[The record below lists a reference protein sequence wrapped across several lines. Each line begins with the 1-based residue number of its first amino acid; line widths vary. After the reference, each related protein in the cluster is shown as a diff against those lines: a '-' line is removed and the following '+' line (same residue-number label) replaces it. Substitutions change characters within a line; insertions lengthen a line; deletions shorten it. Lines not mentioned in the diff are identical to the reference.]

1 MNLWGSYVDELTVI
15 APVLNRNIS
24 EIDLPYHFENIQ
36 LKRIPSISFVSFFQL
51 IRSIVFVPVIFYV
64 ILKEMYKTDHIHL
77 RCPGNIGL
85 IGCIAQI
92 CFRKKIKTTKYA
104 GNWDPNSKQPFSYR
118 LQKWLLSNTFLT
130 RNMQVLVYGN
140 WTGQTRNIK
149 PFFTATYPK
158 CKAFSNRLISNIQPS
173 RFIFVGS
180 LSSGKRPLY
189 AVKLVEALYKKGIDC
204 SLDLYGEGVE
214 RSCIESYIEVNQLKN
229 RMRLH
234 GNHPSEIIENV
245 YKKSHFLILPSTSEG
260 WPKVIAEAMFW
271 GSIPIATEVSC
282 VPWMLGN
289 GDRGVLIEM
298 DLDRDVTK
306 VLSLLIQKE
315 KLDDIRTKAQNWSQN
330 YTLDTFECEIVK
342 LLSK

>member
-1 MNLWGSYVDELTVI
+1 MNLWGKYVDELTVI
-15 APVLNRNIS
+15 APLLNKNIS
-24 EIDLPYHFENIQ
+24 EIDLPYHCENIR
-36 LKRIPSISFVSFFQL
+36 LKRIASISFMSFFQI

-77 RCPGNIGL
+77 RCPGNIGF
-85 IGCIAQI
+85 IACIVQI
-92 CFRKKIKTTKYA
+92 CFRKKIKTAKYA
-104 GNWDPNSKQPFSYR
+104 GNWDSNSKQPLSYR
-118 LQKWLLSNTFLT
+118 VQKWLLSNTFLT

-140 WTGQTRNIK
+140 WTGQTKNIK

-158 CKAFSNRLISNIQPS
+158 SKAVRNRSRIYMQPFH
-173 RFIFVGS
+173 FIFVGS

-189 AVKLVEALYKKGIDC
+189 AVKLVEALYQNGIDC

-214 RSCIESYIEVNQLKN
+214 RSSIEDYIHVNQLKN
-229 RMRLH
+229 RVRLH
-234 GNHPSEIIENV
+234 GNQPSEIIEDV
-245 YKKSHFLILPSTSEG
+245 YKKSHFLILPSKSEG

-271 GSIPIATEVSC
+271 GSIPIAPKVSC

-298 DLDRDVTK
+298 DLDRDVTA
-306 VLSLLIQKE
+306 VLSLLTQQE

-330 YTLDTFECEIVK
+330 YTLDTFESEIVK